1 MTTDA
6 IENME
11 DSENYNFR
19 QLMDTLYETKD
30 IIVTIPEGQEQELR
44 DGLQDRKA
52 KDNVRLKKEGIL
64 PITDTLNFLGYPA
77 MDKNGK
83 VKEGQV
89 CVRIKLL
96 PRRSVDIISMEIP
109 SDDL

>member
-1 MTTDA
+1 MADEMTTMDDN
-6 IENME
+6 E
-11 DSENYNFR
+11 SYNFR
-19 QLMDTLYETKD
+19 QLMDTLYEHKD

-64 PITDTLNFLGYPA
+64 PITDTLSFLAYPA
-77 MDKNGK
+77 VDKNNR
-83 VKEGQV
+83 VKEGQS

-96 PRRSVDIISMEIP
+96 PRRSIDIISMEVP
-109 SDDL
+109 TDDL